1 MVRGSRE
8 RDRGGGASRLATALS
23 TWHWLPSQERNGIT
37 MAEALP
43 FKTSMNFAYGEPREL
58 APGVVRIVANNP
70 SPFTFKGTNTY
81 LIGTGSL
88 AVIDPGPDD
97 AAHLASILAA
107 AGARPI
113 THVVITHTH
122 RDHTAGMP
130 ALLTKTAAR
139 TAGFGHRAATRGN
152 RHTSPSGREFVEQ
165 DFVPDVP
172 LRDGQRLAGEGWALT
187 ALHTPGHAP
196 DHLCFALEGTRLL
209 FSGDHVMGWNTSVV
223 APPEGNM
230 RAYIRSLELLLG
242 RADEVYLP
250 GHGGQVEE
258 PQRLVRAYLLH
269 RRLREQAILDC
280 IRDGHSSVRDI
291 VPIVYRGLDP
301 KLLNAA
307 SLSVLAHVQHLI
319 ERGLVTCGSPPS
331 FDRDLS
337 AS

>member
-1 MVRGSRE
+1 
-8 RDRGGGASRLATALS
+8 
-23 TWHWLPSQERNGIT
+23 

-43 FKTSMNFAYGEPREL
+43 FKTSINFAYGEARLL
-58 APGVVRIVANNP
+58 APGVRRIVANNP

-81 LIGTGSL
+81 LVGSDSL

-97 AAHLASILAA
+97 PAHLASILAA
-107 AGARPI
+107 AAGCPI
-113 THVVITHTH
+113 THIVITHTH

-130 ALLTKTAAR
+130 ELLARTGARTVGYGHRSAAR
-139 TAGFGHRAATRGN
+139 GARR
-152 RHTSPSGREFVEQ
+152 TSPSGSEYVEQ

-172 LRDGQRLAGEGWALT
+172 LLDGQRLVGEGWALT
-187 ALHTPGHAP
+187 AMHTPGHAP
-196 DHLCFALEGTRLL
+196 DHLCLALEGTRIL

-230 RAYIRSLELLLG
+230 RAYLRSLELLLA
-242 RADEVYLP
+242 REDAIYLP
-250 GHGGQVEE
+250 GHGGQVAE

-280 IRDGHSSVRDI
+280 IRSGISNVRDI
-291 VPIVYRGLDP
+291 VPAIYRGLDP
-301 KLLNAA
+301 KLVNAA
-307 SLSVLAHVQHLI
+307 SLSVLAHVEHLI
-319 ERGLVTCGSPPS
+319 ERGLVKCGSPPS